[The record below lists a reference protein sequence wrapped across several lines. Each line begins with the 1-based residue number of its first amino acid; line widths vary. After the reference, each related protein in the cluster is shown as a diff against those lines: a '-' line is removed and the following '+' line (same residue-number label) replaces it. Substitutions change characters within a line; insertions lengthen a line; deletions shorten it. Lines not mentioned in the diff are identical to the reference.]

1 MFRLGVINTTSINA
15 YEDFIRN
22 RVQLLKTQRDYR
34 SADYFVFSAN
44 VDFSDMTDAVI
55 GRMRIDNYLL
65 SYILS
70 KKGSLID
77 VTQRVIGIHQGMDGY
92 KEHTRSNKKEEDL
105 NWNFQWAHD
114 IQKMKGALMYAD
126 FHLRTSH
133 FLVITSSCNSIFNK
147 VI

>member
-22 RVQLLKTQRDYR
+22 RVQLLKTQRDHR

-70 KKGSLID
+70 QKGSLID

-92 KEHTRSNKKEEDL
+92 KEHTRSNKKVEDL
-105 NWNFQWAHD
+105 NWNFQWARD
-114 IQKMKGALMYAD
+114 IQKMKGSLMYAD
-126 FHLRTSH
+126 FHLRKNH
-133 FLVITSSCNSIFNK
+133 F
-147 VI
+147 